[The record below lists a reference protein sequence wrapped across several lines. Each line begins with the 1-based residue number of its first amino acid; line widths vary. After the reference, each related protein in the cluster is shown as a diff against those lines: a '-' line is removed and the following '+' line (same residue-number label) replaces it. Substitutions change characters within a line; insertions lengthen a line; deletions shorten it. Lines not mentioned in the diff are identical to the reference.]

1 MFVTICLLF
10 FLWTFEQETSSVF
23 FRNGK
28 NVHSPPKCKKVLFF
42 RLRNKSVGYC
52 WVVNTTGPL
61 FLHFQ
66 QPHVPPFRFR
76 TLPLLLR
83 PPSAAAVWADWGR
96 EVVFKEVKEG
106 RKVVNLK
113 EVLKVFTG
121 FALPVP
127 FSSTKLRA
135 SFSVSDFFY
144 FCFFYT
150 SCRWKLRKCT
160 PGGRL
165 QGCILPLPP
174 AVEWSLFYAPSHP
187 QHKWPTSR
195 DRRLG
200 WLELG
205 LKPDPTPPLGLVC
218 LYGMASHSTRQPFG
232 LPWQGRGAT
241 ETPQHH
247 LSPAAPNPRPGA
259 DLHGAGVPRLA
270 AAVRELVCGPAGQA
284 PVN

>member
-1 MFVTICLLF
+1 MTICLLF

-165 QGCILPLPP
+165 RGASSPSPRLWSGVCFMLLHIPSTNGQLQGTGVWVGWSWDSNPTRPHPWGWCACMGWHPTAQGSLSDCRGKDVVPPRPLNTTCLPP
-174 AVEWSLFYAPSHP
+174 R
-187 QHKWPTSR
+187 PTPGLGRIYTEPES
-195 DRRLG
+195 LG
-200 WLELG
+200 WL
-205 LKPDPTPPLGLVC
+205 PLFESWF
-218 LYGMASHSTRQPFG
+218 AA
-232 LPWQGRGAT
+232 LPAK
-241 ETPQHH
+241 H
-247 LSPAAPNPRPGA
+247 L
-259 DLHGAGVPRLA
+259 
-270 AAVRELVCGPAGQA
+270 
-284 PVN
+284 